1 MVYLQGMQVDDGSD
15 LLMRGDDVVSE
26 WAKQIAGVFI
36 NNETRRTEIQQPLN
50 ELLIEL
56 KSEQGIREASVE
68 LVSEFPLV
76 WNVVINGKQA
86 KISEEDVS
94 LAQRLYDEPYEK
106 TFTDPKRDV
115 NDVLKELLMNRFK

>member
-1 MVYLQGMQVDDGSD
+1 M
-15 LLMRGDDVVSE
+15 SE
-26 WAKQIAGVFI
+26 WAKKIAGVFI
-36 NNETRRTEIQQPLN
+36 NNETRRTEIQQPLS

-76 WNVVINGKQA
+76 WNVIINGKQA
-86 KISEEDVS
+86 KISEEDVA